1 MDGKDHLPYQSLV
14 GMKSP
19 VGLLKSQ
26 HIPWWLVGLPIRL
39 NSEEFTEEAM
49 TPQKPTIPCTTE
61 DDSGKSK
68 SDVNASGLPED
79 TGKTSITCSETSE
92 KASKPELT

>member
-1 MDGKDHLPYQSLV
+1 M
-14 GMKSP
+14 
-19 VGLLKSQ
+19 
-26 HIPWWLVGLPIRL
+26 
-39 NSEEFTEEAM
+39 A
-49 TPQKPTIPCTTE
+49 PQKLTIPCTTE